1 MPFAIIKTRF
11 LRKLENDG
19 PQVFVVSLGIL
30 VALSVVL
37 CLRHAVVPGL
47 LVIPAFA
54 GLFALQMLIDE
65 HTERKADRELAE
77 FRQEREA
84 TAHHRAYANAIFKA
98 IHECPT
104 DADDAHRQ
112 RAMQAA
118 ADEFRRTCDKPL
130 PEFLGAQVD
139 GHFVPASQS

>member
-11 LRKLENDG
+11 LRKLESNG
-19 PQVFVVSLGIL
+19 PQVFVISLGVL
-30 VALSVVL
+30 VAVSVAF
-37 CLRHAVVPGL
+37 CLRHAVVLGL
-47 LVIPAFA
+47 LVIPATA
-54 GLFALQMLIDE
+54 GMFALQMLIDE
-65 HTERKADRELAE
+65 HTERKEERELAAS
-77 FRQEREA
+77 RLKWEA
-84 TAHHRAYANAIFKA
+84 NAHQRAYAKAIFKA
-98 IHECPT
+98 IQECPT

-112 RAMQAA
+112 RAIQSA